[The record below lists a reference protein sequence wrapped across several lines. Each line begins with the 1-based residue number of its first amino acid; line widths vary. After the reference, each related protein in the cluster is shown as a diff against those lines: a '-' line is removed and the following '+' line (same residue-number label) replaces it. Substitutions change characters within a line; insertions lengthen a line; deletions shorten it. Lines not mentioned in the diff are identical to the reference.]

1 MAMNLADMAHDD
13 AALEVGLDVSC
24 KLSIIMSL
32 LRKLFKEGHHVLIF
46 SQTHKMLNLIQK
58 AILLEGYKFLRTDGT
73 TKVSDR
79 ERIVK
84 DFQEGPGAPN

>member
-46 SQTHKMLNLIQK
+46 SQTHKMLNLIQ
-58 AILLEGYKFLRTDGT
+58 
-73 TKVSDR
+73 V
-79 ERIVK
+79 RICFFVCASPCLSTFAHDTC
-84 DFQEGPGAPN
+84 DF